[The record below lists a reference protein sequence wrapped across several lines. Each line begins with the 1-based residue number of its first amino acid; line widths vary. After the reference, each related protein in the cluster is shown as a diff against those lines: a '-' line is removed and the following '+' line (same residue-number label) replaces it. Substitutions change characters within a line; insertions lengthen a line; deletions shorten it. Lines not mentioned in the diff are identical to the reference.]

1 MYKTLD
7 EIPTGRL
14 VLSRNDDWY
23 LVSVIPVLGK
33 VLIPVNHTDEVKT
46 LAEYSRLVHKEEEY
60 YDITAVLDTDAA
72 ECLIKKKKPKDDVE
86 LFDIHVDEDKVCVLP
101 ADEHREILHKEYR
114 LEELHTDIA
123 KLEYDIEHIRSKI
136 RKIQASASLLA
147 LDIKSDKLKLGLE
160 E

>member
-14 VLSRNDDWY
+14 VLLRNDDWY

-33 VLIPVNHTDEVKT
+33 VLIPCNHTDYVKT

-101 ADEHREILHKEYR
+101 TDEHREIMHKEDR
-114 LEELHTDIA
+114 LEELRTDIA
-123 KLEYDIEHIRSKI
+123 KLEYDIENIRSKI
-136 RKIQASASLLA
+136 RRIQSNASLLA
-147 LDIKSDKLKLGLE
+147 LDIKSDKLKLGL
-160 E
+160 